1 MEENIILL
9 AVITLVTFFIVGNPV
24 SYAIMSKL
32 TGLKIKNKTHHMI
45 LVSIHSVVMT
55 SLMYVAYVSLVRD
68 IDCPPP
74 PSCPPQSPCAVCAE
88 KEQADLDDSTDDV
101 EDSQPSV
108 TVEDKQPPLTVE
120 GFSF

>member
-24 SYAIMSKL
+24 SYAIMCKL

-45 LVSIHSVVMT
+45 LVGIHSVVMT
-55 SLMYVAYVSLVRD
+55 ALMYVAYVSLVRD
-68 IDCPPP
+68 IDCPPAP
-74 PSCPPQSPCAVCAE
+74 PCAVCAE

-101 EDSQPSV
+101 VDSQPSV

>member
-1 MEENIILL
+1 MEGNIILL

-55 SLMYVAYVSLVRD
+55 SLMYIAHVSLVKD
-68 IDCPPP
+68 IDCPVPP
-74 PSCPPQSPCAVCAE
+74 PCAECAECAE
-88 KEQADLDDSTDDV
+88 KDPTDV
-101 EDSQPSV
+101 EDSQPPTKKV
-108 TVEDKQPPLTVE
+108 
-120 GFSF
+120 